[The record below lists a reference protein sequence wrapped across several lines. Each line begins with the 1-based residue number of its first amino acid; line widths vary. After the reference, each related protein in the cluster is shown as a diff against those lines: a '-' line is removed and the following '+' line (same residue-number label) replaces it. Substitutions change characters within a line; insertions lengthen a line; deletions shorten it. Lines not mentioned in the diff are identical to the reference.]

1 MKYGEANK
9 FCKVRNLNNKN
20 RIMPLKTVFVDH
32 NNNEME
38 LYLNEERDLFINV
51 GVIGEDAPYYS
62 GYITLD
68 KKDVGDLI
76 KKLVELEAEM

>member
-1 MKYGEANK
+1 
-9 FCKVRNLNNKN
+9 
-20 RIMPLKTVFVDH
+20 MPLKTVFVDH

-38 LYLNEERDLFINV
+38 LYLNEKRDLFINV
-51 GVIGEDAPYYS
+51 GLTGEDAPYYS

-68 KKDVGDLI
+68 KQDVGDLI